1 MRKNNYICNKFKTS
15 NLWDEEEYQMKKNKN
30 DCSKESIDKFGC
42 VLKSISATEKVEELN
57 EQNQAL
63 RKSD

>member
-30 DCSKESIDKFGC
+30 ECSKSQSINLAAFF
-42 VLKSISATEKVEELN
+42 
-57 EQNQAL
+57 NQKQQQKKL
-63 RKSD
+63 RN